1 MIKNLSLILKF
12 FQVSLSCLIV
22 LSLSTFSAYSQQMPK
37 MNTDSSSAKNQK
49 MKNIDKPVGN
59 MDNPMGNMEEEVA
72 HPFFTHMGI
81 PEAVGMYSLRLSALS
96 TQMDGKSKPDFGI
109 HFETGLSKF
118 VGLHIRND
126 RVLYN
131 AHTEIMFQF
140 AAIRSKN
147 GMNGFSPIIE
157 FEIPT
162 HKGEKYFNTL
172 VGFST
177 TLSNSH
183 IAFNQVFHYSPR
195 EGMVEGSAALVYKIG
210 KRIFLVA
217 EIQGEKMEG
226 ETIALNLVG
235 GVKMKLNKYLIIG
248 LGYQQP
254 ISGVRDFSSQYIFQ
268 PDLEFKRDSNA
279 K

>member
-1 MIKNLSLILKF
+1 MKKNRNLISRSVRFYLSSFIIFGVSILP
-12 FQVSLSCLIV
+12 
-22 LSLSTFSAYSQQMPK
+22 AYSQKMPK
-37 MNTDSSSAKNQK
+37 IKMDTLADKNQK
-49 MKNIDKPVGN
+49 MKN

-81 PEAVGMYSLRLSALS
+81 PEDVGMYSLRLSALS
-96 TQMDGKSKPDFGI
+96 TQIDGKSNADFGL
-109 HFETGLSKF
+109 HLETGLSKF

-162 HKGEKYFNTL
+162 HKGAKYFNTL

-183 IAFNQVFHYSPR
+183 IAFNQVLHYSPR
-195 EGMVEGSAALVYKIG
+195 EDMYEGSAALVYKIS
-210 KRIFLVA
+210 KIIFLVA
-217 EIQGEKMEG
+217 EIQGEKMPDEKAITSLLIG
-226 ETIALNLVG
+226 AKVRINKNLLLG
-235 GVKMKLNKYLIIG
+235 I
-248 LGYQQP
+248 GYQQT
-254 ISGVRDFSSQYIFQ
+254 ITANKDFSSQYIFQ
-268 PDLEFKRDSNA
+268 PDMVWKRYIT

>member
-1 MIKNLSLILKF
+1 MKIRISLFKGMMHSFLLCFIA
-12 FQVSLSCLIV
+12 LI
-22 LSLSTFSAYSQQMPK
+22 FSGHFAYSQQMPEMK
-37 MNTDSSSAKNQK
+37 NDSSSAKNQS
-49 MKNIDKPVGN
+49 MKNMQKP
-59 MDNPMGNMEEEVA
+59 MDDMEEEVA

-81 PEAVGMYSLRLSALS
+81 PEAVGMYSLRLSALL
-96 TQMDGKSKPDFGI
+96 TQVDGKSTGDFGF
-109 HFETGLSKF
+109 HFETGLTKF
-118 VGLHIRND
+118 IGLHIRND
-126 RVLYN
+126 AFLN
-131 AHTEIMFQF
+131 SAHTELMFQF

-162 HKGEKYFNTL
+162 HSGEKYVNAL

-177 TLSNSH
+177 TLSNSN

-195 EGMVEGSAALVYKIG
+195 EDMYEGSAALVYKIC
-210 KRIFLVA
+210 KKIFLVA
-217 EIQGEKMEG
+217 EIQGEKMPE

-235 GVKMKLNKYLIIG
+235 GVKVKLNNYLILG

-254 ISGVRDFSSQYIFQ
+254 ISGAMDFSSQYIFQ
-268 PDLEFKRDSNA
+268 PEFAFK

>member
-1 MIKNLSLILKF
+1 MKIKLRVFLRFGHIVMICFIA
-12 FQVSLSCLIV
+12 VV
-22 LSLSTFSAYSQQMPK
+22 LSVPSAYSQQMPK
-37 MNTDSSSAKNQK
+37 MNNDSSMAKNQD
-49 MKNIDKPVGN
+49 MKKIDKP
-59 MDNPMGNMEEEVA
+59 MGDMEEEVA

-81 PEAVGMYSLRLSALS
+81 PEAVGMYSLRLSTLL
-96 TQMDGKSKPDFGI
+96 TQMDGKSTADFGI

-118 VGLHIRND
+118 IGLHIRND
-126 RVLYN
+126 RVLTN
-131 AHTEIMFQF
+131 EHTEIMFQF

-162 HKGEKYFNTL
+162 HRGVKSFETL

-195 EGMVEGSAALVYKIG
+195 EDMVEGSAALVYKIS
-210 KRIFLVA
+210 KRIFLVT
-217 EIQGEKMEG
+217 EIQGEKMPDEQA
-226 ETIALNLVG
+226 IMNLLF
-235 GVKMKLNKYLIIG
+235 GVKFRVTDNLLLALGFQVPVSNNK
-248 LGYQQP
+248 
-254 ISGVRDFSSQYIFQ
+254 DFSSQYIFQ
-268 PDLEFKRDSNA
+268 PDIELK